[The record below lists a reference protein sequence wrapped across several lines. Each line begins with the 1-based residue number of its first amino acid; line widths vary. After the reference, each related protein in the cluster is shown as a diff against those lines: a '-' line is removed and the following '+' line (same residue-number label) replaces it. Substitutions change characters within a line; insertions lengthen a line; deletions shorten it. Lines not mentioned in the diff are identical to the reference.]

1 MVTHLFIYPI
11 KSLGAVSLSEAV
23 METEGL
29 RGDRRFMLVDAG
41 GKFITQRTRPELTR
55 FVLSESAQG
64 FIIKDIT
71 SGLEKELTWEPTLG
85 SWIPVEIWEDQL
97 PAREVLEGWSEW
109 FSNALSE
116 EVRLVRISSEKPR
129 VMKAKYQ
136 TEIAKN
142 TSFADSLPLLLV
154 SEGSYAALQK
164 HLEEPIDQP
173 IDKLRFRPNII
184 VSSLEPFKE
193 DTWAELKIGEVS
205 LSGAKPCARCPLVN
219 VNPLT
224 GESDKKTLKALA
236 LFRTLNHKVYFGQQ
250 FVPISTGKIKVGM
263 EIHVIQSKDA
273 LY

>member
-1 MVTHLFIYPI
+1 MVTHLYIYPI
-11 KSLGAVSLSEAV
+11 KSLGAVSLSESV
-23 METEGL
+23 MEKEGL

-64 FIIKDIT
+64 FIVKDSA
-71 SGLEKELTWEPTLG
+71 SGLEKELTWEPVLG

-97 PAREVLEGWSEW
+97 PAREVLEGWSDW
-109 FSNALSE
+109 FSNALSQ

-136 TEIAKN
+136 TELAKN
-142 TSFADSLPLLLV
+142 TSFADSLPVLLV
-154 SEGSYAALQK
+154 SSGSYTSLQE
-164 HLEEPIDQP
+164 HVGEPIDQ
-173 IDKLRFRPNII
+173 LRFRPNII
-184 VSSLEPFKE
+184 VSSPEPFVE

-219 VNPLT
+219 VDPLT

-236 LFRTLNHKVYFGQQ
+236 SFRTLNHKVYFGQQ
-250 FVPISTGKIKVGM
+250 FVPMSVGKIQVGM
-263 EIHVIQSKDA
+263 EVQVIQSKDA
-273 LY
+273 IY

>member
-11 KSLGAVSLSEAV
+11 KSLGAVSLTEAV

-64 FIIKDIT
+64 FIVKDT
-71 SGLEKELTWEPTLG
+71 ASGLEKELTWEPTLG
-85 SWIPVEIWEDQL
+85 SLIPVEIWEDQL
-97 PAREVLEGWSEW
+97 PAREVLEGWSDW

-129 VMKAKYQ
+129 LMKAKYQ
-136 TEIAKN
+136 TEISKN

-154 SEGSYAALQK
+154 SAGSYTSLQE
-164 HLEEPIDQP
+164 HLEEPV
-173 IDKLRFRPNII
+173 DKLRFRPNII
-184 VSSLEPFKE
+184 VSSPEPFVE

-236 LFRTLNHKVYFGQQ
+236 SFRTLNHKVYFGQQ
-250 FVPISTGKIKVGM
+250 FVPISTGKIKIGM